1 MHTIPFSNLTL
12 SAIPV
17 VITIY
22 ILYKWSHDYKNGI
35 YAVCRMLGQLL
46 IIGYFLAFIFE
57 SDSAYI
63 VLGVASFM
71 LFVSAWISL
80 RTLPDRRIKLYFK
93 ALISLL
99 IGGGLA
105 LVLMSLGILQLDP
118 WYSPRFFVPLAG
130 MVFANS
136 MNCISLAAD
145 RLNGELERG
154 GEMER
159 GIEFEKAR
167 NIAFRAALIPSTNQ
181 LFAVG
186 LVAIPGMM
194 TGQILSGVS
203 PLIAAR
209 YQIMIMCMIFG
220 TSGITTACFLTFAR
234 PYFVRDETK
243 DDDKNNQGITDEN
256 TD

>member
-1 MHTIPFSNLTL
+1 MQTIPIINL
-12 SAIPV
+12 SIAAIPV
-17 VITIY
+17 VITII

-57 SDSAYI
+57 SDSALI

-80 RTLPDRRIKLYFK
+80 RTVPDKRRQIYLQ
-93 ALISLL
+93 ALGSLL
-99 IGGGLA
+99 IGGGSALA
-105 LVLMSLGILQLDP
+105 LISLGVLQLDP
-118 WYSPRFFVPLAG
+118 WYNPRFFVPLAG

-145 RLNGELERG
+145 RLSGELQRG
-154 GEMER
+154 GSY
-159 GIEFEKAR
+159 EFAR
-167 NIAFRAALIPSTNQ
+167 NHAFRAALIPSTNQ

-209 YQIMIMCMIFG
+209 YQIMIMCMIYG
-220 TSGITTACFLTFAR
+220 TSGITTACFLSFAR
-234 PYFVRDETK
+234 PYFVKDGTEYKQGMIDEK
-243 DDDKNNQGITDEN
+243 TDY
-256 TD
+256 